1 MFRFASPEYLYGL
14 LIPLIVVLIY
24 LFLQLQNKR
33 RIKKIGSPKMFWTLV
48 SNYSTIRLHSKFML
62 LVLGLI
68 LIVLVLA
75 RPQWGMRK
83 ENVKRSG
90 IEVVLSVDVSN
101 SMMANDVRPNRL
113 ERSKL
118 LVSTL
123 VERMQDD
130 KIGLNVFAG
139 EAYPQLPITNDIV
152 SVKLFLDAITPGMVT
167 LQGTNIAS
175 AIELAKRSFTKD
187 DKVGKA
193 IIIITDG
200 ENHEEGAI
208 EAAKSA
214 AEEGLKIFILGVGTA
229 EGATIPTQN
238 GYLTDLEGRYVRTA
252 LNEEACREIAEAG
265 KGLYIHVDNTNA
277 AQQMLQAEIEQMQ
290 KTESENSYAVYNEQ
304 FVAMALLA
312 FILLIVEFMLL
323 DTVNPVYRK
332 IKLFSK

>member
-14 LIPLIVVLIY
+14 LIPSIVVLIY

-48 SNYSTIRLHSKFML
+48 SNYSTIRLHSKFIL

-252 LNEEACREIAEAG
+252 LNEDACREIAEAG